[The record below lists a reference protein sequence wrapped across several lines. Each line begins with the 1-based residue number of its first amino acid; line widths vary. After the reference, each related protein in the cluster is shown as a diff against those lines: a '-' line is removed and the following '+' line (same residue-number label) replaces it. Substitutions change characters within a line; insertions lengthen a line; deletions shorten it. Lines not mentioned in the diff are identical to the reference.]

1 MEKKQILK
9 TAISF
14 IGSACVSSV
23 VGMIVKSNAVPTSTK
38 EKIAVAAGS
47 FILSGMIANKASDYL
62 EGEFDS
68 LDEMIQKI
76 KDMPVMGTKIVEVKE

>member
-23 VGMIVKSNAVPTSTK
+23 VGMIVKSNAIPTSTK

-68 LDEMIQKI
+68 IDGVIQKI
-76 KDMPVMGTKIVEVKE
+76 KGMPVVEPAMVEIKE